1 MNKRIAISVITVL
14 AVGVSAG
21 GYFVLQQSNKL
32 RESESE
38 IVALEENVSTLEEN
52 VSTLEENGSVLEVE
66 LSDLEAKVST
76 LEAALEEAND
86 DVELQQKLV
95 GLGSYVPSFEME
107 GAHCNAN
114 SGFILTNP
122 NCISDITIERVCVFA
137 YDGTV
142 VYEGPLL
149 HWREETPWPE
159 PMKPHETRESELSQ
173 YVSDF
178 EWPSESE
185 EWMIFTVEIFWTG
198 SGGLPLTGWVSSAI
212 IKRDAATHALI
223 DIELGGVVQMVNME
237 QKLEPED
244 KD

>member
-21 GYFVLQQSNKL
+21 GYFVVQQSSKL

-52 VSTLEENGSVLEVE
+52 VSTLEENGSILEVR
-66 LSDLEAKVST
+66 LTGLEAKVST
-76 LEAALEEAND
+76 LEADLDKAND
-86 DVELQQKLV
+86 DVELRQKLV
-95 GLGSYVPSFEME
+95 GLGSYAPSFEME
-107 GAHCNAN
+107 GAHCNLN

-142 VYEGPLL
+142 VYEGPFL
-149 HWREETPWPE
+149 HWREETPWLE
-159 PMKPHETRESELSQ
+159 PMKPHETRESELAQ

-185 EWMIFTVEIFWTG
+185 EWMMFTVEIFWTTK
-198 SGGLPLTGWVSSAI
+198 GGLPLTGWVGTAI
-212 IKRDAATHALI
+212 IKRDATTQALI
-223 DIELGGVVQMVNME
+223 DIEYAGATQMVNME
-237 QKLEPED
+237 QELEPED
-244 KD
+244 ED